1 MQLPRIVISGLSGG
15 SGKTLLSLGLTRAF
29 RQRGR
34 RVMPAKKGP
43 DYIDAAWLGIAAGRP
58 AANLDPYFLPLEE
71 LPSALVRSAGS
82 PFFNDVSPDIAVIE
96 GNRGLYDGR
105 DLMGSCSTA
114 QVALALGAPVVLAV
128 NCTKMT
134 RTTAAI
140 VAGIASFVPELRFA
154 GVVLNN
160 VGNPRHAEQV
170 RQAVEYYTDIPVLG
184 ALPRLRENPLPERH
198 MGLELSPASREPRVQ
213 EEREKILDRLAAIVA
228 EHIDLDGILE
238 AASSTTPLP
247 DPLPVVPGGD
257 MGKRPL
263 IGFVRDD
270 ALWFYYEENL
280 AALREAGAELV
291 ELSLLNG
298 RVWPELD
305 GLYLGGGFP
314 ELFPEALSSSTHLK
328 EIRDLAASGRP
339 LYAECGGFMLLCR
352 ALRLEG
358 QDVPMGGLLPVST
371 EFLPRPQG
379 LGYVQATTMR
389 ETLFHPQGS
398 VWRGHEFH
406 YSRCFW
412 SGEPPEFALSLSP
425 GVGMGREGG
434 VGRDGLVSGPRCN
447 VFASYTHLFA
457 PAVPHWASRFVAAAG
472 AGI

>member
-1 MQLPRIVISGLSGG
+1 MVPLHATSPYRHI
-15 SGKTLLSLGLTRAF
+15 RAF
-29 RQRGR
+29 RRQRQDAAFPRPDTRLPTEGASR
-34 RVMPAKKGP
+34 DAGKKGP

-198 MGLELSPASREPRVQ
+198 MGLELSPSSREPRVQ
-213 EEREKILDRLAAIVA
+213 EERERILDRPCR
-228 EHIDLDGILE
+228 H
-238 AASSTTPLP
+238 
-247 DPLPVVPGGD
+247 
-257 MGKRPL
+257 RC
-263 IGFVRDD
+263 
-270 ALWFYYEENL
+270 
-280 AALREAGAELV
+280 GA
-291 ELSLLNG
+291 
-298 RVWPELD
+298 
-305 GLYLGGGFP
+305 Y
-314 ELFPEALSSSTHLK
+314 
-328 EIRDLAASGRP
+328 
-339 LYAECGGFMLLCR
+339 
-352 ALRLEG
+352 
-358 QDVPMGGLLPVST
+358 
-371 EFLPRPQG
+371 
-379 LGYVQATTMR
+379 
-389 ETLFHPQGS
+389 
-398 VWRGHEFH
+398 
-406 YSRCFW
+406 
-412 SGEPPEFALSLSP
+412 
-425 GVGMGREGG
+425 
-434 VGRDGLVSGPRCN
+434 
-447 VFASYTHLFA
+447 
-457 PAVPHWASRFVAAAG
+457 
-472 AGI
+472 